1 MDRNRVRAQRNA
13 EAYARTL
20 GGSNAVRI
28 TVPMI
33 HTDHVRF
40 AAMEFRQLAEALEQI
55 ADAPPTNGLFGPAYR
70 RLSAARQ
77 VIYEAHRNLLKHATG
92 KDFPLDF
99 RGAR

>member
-1 MDRNRVRAQRNA
+1 MNRDGVRARRNA
-13 EAYARTL
+13 EAYARAL

-33 HTDHVRF
+33 HVDHVRF
-40 AAMEFRQLAEALEQI
+40 AAVEFRQLAEALEQI
-55 ADAPPTNGLFGPAYR
+55 AEAPPSNGLFGPAYR

-77 VIYEAHRNLLKHATG
+77 VIYEAHRNLREHATG
-92 KDFPLDF
+92 TDYALDF